1 MVEDGVDKI
10 SVSVDIASVEGVEDL
25 RKSIHNV
32 IKNIGIL
39 VFIIFISYDLY

>member
-25 RKSIHNV
+25 RKSIQNV
-32 IKNIGIL
+32 VRNSDIL
-39 VFIIFISYDLY
+39 GVIIFYY

>member
-25 RKSIHNV
+25 RKSIQNV
-32 IKNIGIL
+32 VRNIDIL
-39 VFIIFISYDLY
+39 VFIIFILLYY

>member
-25 RKSIHNV
+25 RK
-32 IKNIGIL
+32 K
-39 VFIIFISYDLY
+39 YT